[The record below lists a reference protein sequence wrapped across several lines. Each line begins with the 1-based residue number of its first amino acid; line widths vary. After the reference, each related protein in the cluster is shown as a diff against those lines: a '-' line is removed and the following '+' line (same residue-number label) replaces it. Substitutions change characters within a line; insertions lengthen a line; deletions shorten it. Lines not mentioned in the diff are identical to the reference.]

1 MPEEQDQQPKPK
13 PKRPPK
19 LMPKVPPLR
28 EPTDL
33 QPATK
38 ARDGDTPIRK
48 KD

>member
-1 MPEEQDQQPKPK
+1 MTEEQDQQPKPK

-19 LMPKVPPLR
+19 LTPKVPPLR

-38 ARDGDTPIRK
+38 GRGGARPMRK
-48 KD
+48 KG